1 MAKRQE
7 RGIIMEYLTK
17 DELRKLS
24 ALCKRDYYE
33 SRAVMASDEYSS
45 LEKAICEREAAF
57 ASHLFCKLERIA
69 DSKARRIEITI

>member
-1 MAKRQE
+1 
-7 RGIIMEYLTK
+7 MEYLTK

-33 SRAVMASDEYSS
+33 SRAVMASDEYSNF
-45 LEKAICEREAAF
+45 EKAICEREAAF